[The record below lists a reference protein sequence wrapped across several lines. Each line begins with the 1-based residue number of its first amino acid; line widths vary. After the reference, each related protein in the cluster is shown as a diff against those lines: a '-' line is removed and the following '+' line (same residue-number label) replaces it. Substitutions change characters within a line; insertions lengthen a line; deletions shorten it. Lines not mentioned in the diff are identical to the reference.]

1 MPSWPPFLENCIA
14 CAEEGL
20 DCLWHDLQIHLSI
33 VPSTWSSGKYRIGR
47 LSGSIRI
54 QEVQQCKSSVYMI
67 SLKSGLGRPFAIFGT
82 TGTTV
87 PSLSGEKTYPTSNF
101 IPKSIFTKLQMRHI
115 SPSSAMASKHLGPH
129 LSKDG
134 GWHRTVRSAQRYWFV
149 STMAVQNGILPLH
162 PDPAWIYSA
171 LSHMISLRS
180 HAYDSALETWTE
192 TSLHNAAGDW
202 ENKGSACRVWVHG
215 RTPYHSQVLFSA
227 ALKVTFCICL
237 YGGKL
242 MVGV

>member
-1 MPSWPPFLENCIA
+1 MLA
-14 CAEEGL
+14 GGL
-20 DCLWHDLQIHLSI
+20 
-33 VPSTWSSGKYRIGR
+33 P
-47 LSGSIRI
+47 
-54 QEVQQCKSSVYMI
+54 
-67 SLKSGLGRPFAIFGT
+67 AIFGT
-82 TGTTV
+82 TVTDCAFPFLEKNIPLFQIHTEVHFHQVANETYLSIFGHGFQAPGTT
-87 PSLSGEKTYPTSNF
+87 PFQRWRL
-101 IPKSIFTKLQMRHI
+101 
-115 SPSSAMASKHLGPH
+115 APH
-129 LSKDG
+129 CAE
-134 GWHRTVRSAQRYWFV
+134 RQRYWLV
-149 STMAVQNGILPLH
+149 STMAVQNRILPLH
-162 PDPAWIYSA
+162 PEPAWIYSG

>member
-1 MPSWPPFLENCIA
+1 MTSVFRKRHRWCWGGA
-14 CAEEGL
+14 GL
-20 DCLWHDLQIHLSI
+20 LVAQPADSFIT

-54 QEVQQCKSSVYMI
+54 QEVQQKCKSSVYMI
-67 SLKSGLGRPFAIFGT
+67 SFKSGLGRPFAIFGT

-134 GWHRTVRSAQRYWFV
+134 GWHRTVRSAK
-149 STMAVQNGILPLH
+149 GIGLFRRWQCKTGFFRFTLTLLGS
-162 PDPAWIYSA
+162 I
-171 LSHMISLRS
+171 L
-180 HAYDSALETWTE
+180 AYPTW
-192 TSLHNAAGDW
+192 
-202 ENKGSACRVWVHG
+202 
-215 RTPYHSQVLFSA
+215 
-227 ALKVTFCICL
+227 
-237 YGGKL
+237 
-242 MVGV
+242 